1 MARADSHSRS
11 AARDGTRGGDGKS
24 GTNDMAKAKYA
35 YEAGFLGTGAVSR
48 TFLARLPALTEVLGP
63 VFTPARRA
71 TPRVVTALGSGF
83 TVDRIEE
90 LRGCRAMLVCAP
102 KEESEALLQTAEGAG
117 VLDGVDMLLLAEE
130 SAVAAVPTM
139 AAKAV
144 SEVGRVTALPLRRH
158 ATFLVEGSLR
168 FRRFCQ
174 RLLDVPLSRLVL
186 AGKESRTMVDA
197 GMFLAEEFCLP
208 LLEATQA
215 AFVAAGIH
223 RDQARELGAEL
234 LRESIENARFAGR
247 KRWTGILHTRDGQK
261 LEQIVRAL
269 HRENELLANLI
280 LGFSR
285 QGLAVMG
292 KDANWIP
299 QLNGVAQDGHGENG
313 HVIREGQ
320 APGVREE
327 RIPRAHPRRTRA

>member
-1 MARADSHSRS
+1 MAWADSHSRR
-11 AARDGTRGGDGKS
+11 AHQKS
-24 GTNDMAKAKYA
+24 GTIGMAKAKYV

-48 TFLARLPALTEVLGP
+48 TFLAGLPALTEMLGP

-83 TVDRIEE
+83 TVDCIEE

-102 KEESEALLQTAEGAG
+102 KEESESLLQSATEAG
-117 VLDGVDMLLLAEE
+117 VLAGLDTLLLAEE
-130 SAVAAVPTM
+130 STLAAVPTV
-139 AAKAV
+139 AANSV
-144 SEVGRVTALPLRRH
+144 SDMGRVTALPLRRH
-158 ATFLVEGSLR
+158 STFLVEGSLR

-174 RLLDVPLSRLVL
+174 KLLDVPISRLVM
-186 AGKESRTMVDA
+186 AGRESRTMVDA

-215 AFVAAGIH
+215 AFIAAGIH

-247 KRWTGILHTRDGQK
+247 KRWTGILHTQDGRK

-299 QLNGVAQDGHGENG
+299 HLSGVPHDGHLENG
-313 HVIREGQ
+313 HAASEGN
-320 APGVREE
+320 APAVREE
-327 RIPRAHPRRTRA
+327 RTPRAHPRRTRA

>member
-1 MARADSHSRS
+1 
-11 AARDGTRGGDGKS
+11 
-24 GTNDMAKAKYA
+24 
-35 YEAGFLGTGAVSR
+35 
-48 TFLARLPALTEVLGP
+48 
-63 VFTPARRA
+63 
-71 TPRVVTALGSGF
+71 
-83 TVDRIEE
+83 
-90 LRGCRAMLVCAP
+90 MLVCAP
-102 KEESEALLQTAEGAG
+102 KEESESLLQSATEAG
-117 VLDGVDMLLLAEE
+117 VLAGLDTLLLAEE
-130 SAVAAVPTM
+130 STLAAVPTV
-139 AAKAV
+139 AANSV
-144 SEVGRVTALPLRRH
+144 SDMGRVTALPLRRH
-158 ATFLVEGSLR
+158 STFLVEGSLR

-174 RLLDVPLSRLVL
+174 KLLDVPISRLVM
-186 AGKESRTMVDA
+186 AGRESRTMVDA

-215 AFVAAGIH
+215 AFIAAGIH

-247 KRWTGILHTRDGQK
+247 KRWTGILHTQDGRK

-299 QLNGVAQDGHGENG
+299 HLSGVPHDGHLENG
-313 HVIREGQ
+313 HAASEGN
-320 APGVREE
+320 APAVREE
-327 RIPRAHPRRTRA
+327 RTPRAHPRRTRA

>member
-1 MARADSHSRS
+1 
-11 AARDGTRGGDGKS
+11 
-24 GTNDMAKAKYA
+24 MAKAKYV

-48 TFLARLPALTEVLGP
+48 TFLARLPALTEMLGP

-83 TVDRIEE
+83 TVDCIEE
-90 LRGCRAMLVCAP
+90 LRGCRAVLVCAP
-102 KEESEALLQTAEGAG
+102 KDETESLLRCAAEAG
-117 VLDGVDMLLLAEE
+117 VLAGADTLMLAEE
-130 SAVAAVPTM
+130 SALAAVPEM

-144 SEVGRVTALPLRRH
+144 TDLGRVTALPLRRQS
-158 ATFLVEGSLR
+158 TFLVEGSLR

-174 RLLDVPLSRLVL
+174 KLLDVPLNRLVL
-186 AGKESRTMVDA
+186 AGPESRTMVEA

-215 AFVAAGIH
+215 AFMTAGIQ

-247 KRWTGILHTRDGQK
+247 KRWTGILHTRDGRK

-269 HRENELLANLI
+269 HLENELLANLI

-299 QLNGVAQDGHGENG
+299 HLNGLKQEELAGVGHAASEG
-313 HVIREGQ
+313 HFPE
-320 APGVREE
+320 VREE
-327 RIPRAHPRRTRA
+327 RTPRAHPRRSRA